1 MPAIC
6 LTNYCERLF
15 MLARAFAVLCLTL
28 SIVAC
33 SSGDP
38 KFSDAL
44 NQYEAVVAEY
54 EKVANKDTLCM
65 SDVNNLNAS
74 VLPKIQL
81 MGNDINAMK
90 QSGIKPSEAQIKRY
104 TEITQ
109 RFQAAMMK
117 LSTKGSTI
125 QMSC

>member
-1 MPAIC
+1 MSIR
-6 LTNYCERLF
+6 T
-15 MLARAFAVLCLTL
+15 LAA
-28 SIVAC
+28 VAC
-33 SSGDP
+33 SILLAACGSGDP

-44 NQYEAVVAEY
+44 NQYELVVADY
-54 EKVANKDTLCM
+54 EKIASKDVLCIT
-65 SDVNNLNAS
+65 DINNLNAT
-74 VLPKIQL
+74 VMPKIQA

-90 QSGIKPSEAQIKRY
+90 QSGTKPSDAQIKRY

-117 LSTKGSTI
+117 LSSKSASI